1 MSPAGETTS
10 PRRLEFAAV
19 TTGVVVTGG
28 GSGIGR
34 ATCVAVAQTGRPVA
48 AWDIDAAGAEETAA
62 RCRADYKVDAIA
74 CTVDVRD
81 KASIDEAAKAT
92 TAALARV
99 GGLVHAA
106 GVAGP
111 VPIDFMDEE
120 AWDAVLDVNLRGQA
134 FAVQALL
141 PALKAANPGSAVV
154 GIASVEAIVGNGMVP
169 AYCSSKSGVLGLTR
183 SLCQRLGID
192 GIRVNAVC
200 PGAVDTPMLAPLLN
214 IPDARRRME
223 DRIPLRRVADP
234 ADIAAVIRF
243 LLSDEARYVHGASI
257 VVDGGMTAVLS

>member
-1 MSPAGETTS
+1 MTS
-10 PRRLEFAAV
+10 
-19 TTGVVVTGG
+19 GVVVTGG

-34 ATCVAVAQTGRPVA
+34 ATCIALAATGRPVA
-48 AWDIDAAGAEETAA
+48 AWDMSAEGAEETAA
-62 RCRADYKVDAIA
+62 HCRDDYGVEAVA

-81 KASIDEAAKAT
+81 KQSIEAAAEAT
-92 TAALARV
+92 TTALPSV

-111 VPIDFMDEE
+111 MPIDFMDEE

-154 GIASVEAIVGNGMVP
+154 GIASVEALVGNGMIP
-169 AYCSSKSGVLGLTR
+169 AYCSSKAGVLGLTR
-183 SLCQRLGID
+183 SLAQRLAVD
-192 GIRVNAVC
+192 GIRINAVC
-200 PGAVDTPMLAPLLN
+200 PGAVDTPMLAPLLA
-214 IPDARRRME
+214 IPEARKRME

-243 LLSDEARYVHGASI
+243 LLSDDARYVHGSAV
-257 VVDGGMTAVLS
+257 VVDGGMTAVLG